1 MLVFNSNSGKFPFK
15 FGCLATIAYLFIFFY
30 FFPTSKDSFIYVF
43 LWVLGFFMMPAII
56 SFIFGAGTIFGLL
69 MSMLMNIFRFKRK
82 STFDQYQYHQEEQD
96 NSEYINIDKYNT
108 PNPPDKDNNQISE

>member
-15 FGCLATIAYLFIFFY
+15 FGCLATVVYLFIFFY
-30 FFPTSKDSFIYVF
+30 FFPSSKDSFIYDF
-43 LWVLGFFMMPAII
+43 LWVLGFFMLPVII

-69 MSMLMNIFRFKRK
+69 MSVLLNIFRFRRK
-82 STFDQYQYHQEEQD
+82 NTFHQNTYHQEEDD

-108 PNPPDKDNNQISE
+108 PKPPEKDSNQLNE